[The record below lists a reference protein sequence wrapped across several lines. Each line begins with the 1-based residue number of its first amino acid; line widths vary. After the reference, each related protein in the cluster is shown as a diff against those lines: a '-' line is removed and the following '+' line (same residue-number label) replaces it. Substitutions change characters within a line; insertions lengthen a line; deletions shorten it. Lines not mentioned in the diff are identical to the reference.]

1 MSLQPPS
8 ARAIAATAEN
18 EGKATFVQTKTA
30 LPDMS
35 RPPVNSGDSGW
46 QDRRDARQPSGTAV
60 FVVMYACFRLARMI
74 ARPDLLIARPNLGA
88 AGTIEWVAI
97 SIAKFAAWIY

>member
-8 ARAIAATAEN
+8 ARVVAATAEN
-18 EGKATFVQTKTA
+18 EGKATFARTKTA

-35 RPPVNSGDSGW
+35 RPPVNSDASGW
-46 QDRRDARQPSGTAV
+46 HDRRDARRPSSTAV
-60 FVVMYACFRLARMI
+60 FVMMYACFRLTRMI

-88 AGTIEWVAI
+88 DGTIEWVAI
-97 SIAKFAAWIY
+97 SIAKFAAWMY